1 MTYNNSTYGIKIQ
14 FPSNW
19 DLQEIRNALSDPS
32 ITIIRFTPSFDTNSS
47 FDTDP
52 SDGST
57 YIDINEQK
65 DFKNMYLHSLMKNDI
80 NLINNDM
87 NVSAFKLMSATTDGI
102 LAGQKAYSL
111 VNASTFN
118 GLETITTDS
127 VTLSRGR
134 IFSITFSAEPLKY
147 VEYLQTARKMFES
160 LNLMKS

>member
-1 MTYNNSTYGIKIQ
+1 
-14 FPSNW
+14 
-19 DLQEIRNALSDPS
+19 
-32 ITIIRFTPSFDTNSS
+32 
-47 FDTDP
+47 
-52 SDGST
+52 
-57 YIDINEQK
+57 
-65 DFKNMYLHSLMKNDI
+65 MYLHSLMKNDI